1 MKNLQGISLQ
11 KLSSI
16 FLNQG
21 DAEYLRYHGMQEFD
35 RAMQH
40 LEERYGVSFQILSS
54 TVLFVNEMPKKNSL
68 VSACDLTFVA
78 RH

>member
-1 MKNLQGISLQ
+1 M
-11 KLSSI
+11 

-40 LEERYGVSFQILSS
+40 LEERYGVSFQILLS
-54 TVLFVNEMPKKNSL
+54 TILYVNEMPICLSFEVCCSSL
-68 VSACDLTFVA
+68 I
-78 RH
+78 